1 MTRKDTK
8 NMLKNMPPTAP
19 IPTAFNSCISV
30 EEQLC
35 WIAQF
40 LITLRQDMEDAGVIQ
55 KKEETL

>member
-1 MTRKDTK
+1 
-8 NMLKNMPPTAP
+8 MLKNMPPTGP
-19 IPTAFNSCISV
+19 IPTAFNSCISI

-40 LITLRQDMEDAGVIQ
+40 LIKLRQDMEDAGVIQ